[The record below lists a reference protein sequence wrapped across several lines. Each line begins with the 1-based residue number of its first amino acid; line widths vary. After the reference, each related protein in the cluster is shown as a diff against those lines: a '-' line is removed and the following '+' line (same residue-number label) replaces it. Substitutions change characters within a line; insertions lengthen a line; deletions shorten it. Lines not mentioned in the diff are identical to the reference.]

1 MRVLSVEELKLQD
14 FTAAIELYSRKKKIN
29 VPFGDDMYRI
39 TGITFSGIAAHFKY
53 CIRLKQR
60 DGLGRITL
68 AGDRDS
74 INVFSYH
81 KERRDAR

>member
-14 FTAAIELYSRKKKIN
+14 SIAAIELYSRKKKIN
-29 VPFGDDMYRI
+29 VPFGDDVYRI
-39 TGITFSGIAAHFKY
+39 TGVSFSGIAAHFKY

-74 INVFSYH
+74 ISMFSYH
-81 KERRDAR
+81 KERSHTR

>member
-1 MRVLSVEELKLQD
+1 MRVLGVEELKLQD
-14 FTAAIELYSRKKKIN
+14 FTAAIELYGKKKKIN
-29 VPFGDDMYRI
+29 VLLGDDVYRI
-39 TGITFSGIAAHFKY
+39 TGITFSGIAACFRY
-53 CIRLKQR
+53 RIQLKQR